1 MTNPTMSRRQLT
13 PARAAQV
20 KGYVLVSANGQP
32 IDDTMSVEDT
42 VKLFGVRPNNFI
54 NLCRCSTGW
63 SMRRASRD
71 HEKPHGITWAAR
83 QFPQAHAVACVA
95 GQHHSVTA
103 AALPCAQSLSLHDV

>member
-1 MTNPTMSRRQLT
+1 MSRRQLT

-20 KGYVLVSANGQP
+20 KGYAIVSANGTP

-63 SMRRASRD
+63 SMRGASRD

-83 QFPQAHAVACVA
+83 QFPQAHTVACVA
-95 GQHHSVTA
+95 GNDTLPPRCLVLRALVFTTCSKDTA
-103 AALPCAQSLSLHDV
+103 V